1 MHPLNRLL
9 KNWLKIATAF
19 SVIVLITGLT
29 LGYLYF
35 NTLYLIDYDE
45 KDLILEVKNSENATI
60 SFYKRQVALSSDS
73 ILGVFEKDGQK
84 KKVIFLYPAS
94 SVTAKWQDKE
104 TLHLS
109 WLDYRTKRKHQKTLS
124 LPKESYDWRQE
135 N

>member
-1 MHPLNRLL
+1 MKPLNYFFKNGL
-9 KNWLKIATAF
+9 KVAIAF
-19 SVIVLITGLT
+19 SVIVLMIGLT
-29 LGYLYF
+29 LGHLYF

-45 KDLILEVKNSENATI
+45 KDLIVAIKNSENATI

-94 SVTAKWQDKE
+94 SVAAQWQDKE
-104 TLHLS
+104 NLHLS
-109 WLDYRTKRKHQKTLS
+109 WLDYRTKCKHQKTLS
-124 LPKESYDWRQE
+124 LPKESYDWRQD

>member
-35 NTLYLIDYDE
+35 NTLHLIDYDE
-45 KDLILEVKNSENATI
+45 KDLILEVKNSENTTI
-60 SFYKRQVALSSDS
+60 SFYKRQRTLSSDS

-94 SVTAKWQDKE
+94 SVTAQWQDKE

-124 LPKESYDWRQE
+124 LPKESYDWRQD

>member
-9 KNWLKIATAF
+9 KNWLKIAIAF

-35 NTLYLIDYDE
+35 NTLHLIDYDE

-60 SFYKRQVALSSDS
+60 SFYKRQRTLSSDS

-104 TLHLS
+104 KLS

-124 LPKESYDWRQE
+124 LPRESYDWRQD

>member
-19 SVIVLITGLT
+19 SVIILLTGLT

-35 NTLYLIDYDE
+35 NTLHLIDYDE

-60 SFYKRQVALSSDS
+60 SFYKRQRTLSSDS

-84 KKVIFLYPAS
+84 KKVIFLYPTS

-104 TLHLS
+104 KLHLS

-124 LPKESYDWRQE
+124 LPKESYDWRQD

>member
-35 NTLYLIDYDE
+35 NTLHLIDYDE
-45 KDLILEVKNSENATI
+45 KNLILEVKNSENATI
-60 SFYKRQVALSSDS
+60 SFYKRQRTLSSDS

-104 TLHLS
+104 KLHLS

-124 LPKESYDWRQE
+124 LPKESYDWRQD

>member
-35 NTLYLIDYDE
+35 NTLHLIDYDE

-60 SFYKRQVALSSDS
+60 SFYKRQRTLSSDS

-84 KKVIFLYPAS
+84 KES
-94 SVTAKWQDKE
+94 
-104 TLHLS
+104 HLPLPCKLS
-109 WLDYRTKRKHQKTLS
+109 YRQMAR
-124 LPKESYDWRQE
+124 
-135 N
+135 

>member
-1 MHPLNRLL
+1 MRTLNYFF
-9 KNWLKIATAF
+9 KNWLKVTVAF
-19 SVIVLITGLT
+19 SIVVLMIGLT
-29 LGYLYF
+29 LGHLYF

-45 KDLILEVKNSENATI
+45 KDLILAVKNSENATI

-94 SVTAKWQDKE
+94 SVTAQWQDKE

-109 WLDYRTKRKHQKTLS
+109 WLDYRNKREHQKTLS